1 MNKNILKQ
9 VDWKKMNNL
18 VPAVIQDS
26 KRLRVLMLGYMN
38 EESLKKTL
46 KDKKV
51 WFYSRS
57 NQRLWQK
64 GEKSGNF
71 LKVKDVF
78 LDCDGDTLLITVE
91 PAGPVCHTGEIDCF
105 GIGDKW
111 FGLEAFAALFELIE
125 KRKKLMPEGSYTTSL
140 FNEGLNRICTKI
152 GEESGEVIKA
162 ATKET
167 KGRLVSESV
176 DLMYH
181 LFVACVERGVGMEEI
196 ISELSKRNR

>member
-9 VDWKKMNNL
+9 VNWKKMNNL
-18 VPAVIQDS
+18 IPAIIQDS
-26 KRLRVLMLGYMN
+26 NGLRVLMLGYMN

-57 NQRLWQK
+57 RQRLWQK
-64 GEKSGNF
+64 GEKSGNL
-71 LKVKDVF
+71 LKVENIF
-78 LDCDGDTLLITVE
+78 IDCDNDTLLITVK
-91 PAGPVCHTGEIDCF
+91 PAGPVCHTGEKDCF

-125 KRKKLMPEGSYTTSL
+125 KRKKLMPECSYTTSL
-140 FNEGLNRICTKI
+140 FKEGLNKICAKI

-181 LFVACVERGVGMEEI
+181 LFVACVQRDVGIEEI
-196 ISELSKRNR
+196 FSEMRKREK

>member
-9 VDWKKMNNL
+9 VNWQKMNNL
-18 VPAVIQDS
+18 VPAIIQDYNG
-26 KRLRVLMLGYMN
+26 LRVLMLGYMN

-57 NQRLWQK
+57 KQRLWQK
-64 GEKSGNF
+64 GEKSSNF
-71 LKVKDVF
+71 LEVRDVF
-78 LDCDGDTLLITVE
+78 LDCDKDTLLITVE
-91 PAGPVCHTGEIDCF
+91 PAGPVCHTGERDCF
-105 GIGDKW
+105 GIGEKW
-111 FGLEAFAALFELIE
+111 FGLEAFAALFNLIE
-125 KRKKLMPEGSYTTSL
+125 KRKELMPEGSYTTSL
-140 FNEGLNRICTKI
+140 FKEGLNKICAKI

-181 LFVACVERGVGMEEI
+181 LFVACVQREMKMEEI
-196 ISELSKRNR
+196 LSEINRRR